1 MRHDQF
7 SGRASWR
14 RLLSTL
20 SCGSAWSRVLGW
32 IRGWVQAPHGRPGPA
47 GEPTSRWAGRPAP
60 APDRCPSVAGFHLSH
75 FDDRPPRAA
84 VGDDEFLSGPL
95 RVVRA
100 EAAARAPG
108 EAARVSRLPAR
119 VVRRARGSGSRHRA
133 AAR

>member
-47 GEPTSRWAGRPAP
+47 SAPTP
-60 APDRCPSVAGFHLSH
+60 APDRCLSVAGFHLSH

-95 RVVRA
+95 RAVRA
-100 EAAARAPG
+100 EAADRAPG